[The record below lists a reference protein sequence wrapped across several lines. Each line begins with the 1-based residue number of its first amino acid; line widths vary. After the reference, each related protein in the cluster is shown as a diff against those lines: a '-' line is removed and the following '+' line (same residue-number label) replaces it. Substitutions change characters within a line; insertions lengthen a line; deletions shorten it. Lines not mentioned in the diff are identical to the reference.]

1 MPDEQSDDQ
10 IYWDG
15 TIQLVTKDLA
25 EFKTED
31 VTEVK
36 PEAVTRYMEEHREFW
51 ATSEEYG
58 IYKITVNPSLVVFA
72 FYAV

>member
-1 MPDEQSDDQ
+1 MMTYQ
-10 IYWDG
+10 IQWDG
-15 TIQLVTKDLA
+15 TSELVPKDLA
-25 EFKTED
+25 NFKPED

-36 PEAVTRYMEEHREFW
+36 PEDVARYMEERREFW